1 MSPSEVVRLAHRAGA
16 SAIALTDHDTTAGVD
31 EAMAEGAGLGVE
43 VIPGIE
49 LGTDS
54 ARGDLHLVGLWVD
67 HRHDEL
73 NEVTARFRESRIG
86 RAKKIVSILN
96 GLGLTSLTYER
107 IKEIAG
113 DASIGRPHIAKALLE
128 AGYIQSIQEAF
139 DRYLADDGPAD
150 VGRDKFEPIPAIE
163 LVHRAGGIAIA
174 AHPLEGKRI
183 DPLIPE
189 LAAAGLD
196 GMEVYYYG
204 YDAEKTRFLAEL
216 ADANGLAHSG
226 GTDFHGFPMNGEAEI
241 GNWPG
246 TLAVPAFVLPRL
258 RERAE
263 KRRSRVALA
272 ALART

>member
-1 MSPSEVVRLAHRAGA
+1 
-16 SAIALTDHDTTAGVD
+16 
-31 EAMAEGAGLGVE
+31 
-43 VIPGIE
+43 
-49 LGTDS
+49 
-54 ARGDLHLVGLWVD
+54 
-67 HRHDEL
+67 
-73 NEVTARFRESRIG
+73 VTARFRESRIG